1 MKVNARQ
8 DIEASAADV
17 FQLLTDFARWERDAL
32 RRGASVQRTDRL
44 DAPGVGTAW
53 LVDFTYRGTAR
64 KVALNV
70 TGFEPASGLALAMDG
85 GSVSGNALFDLVALS
100 PRRTRLTLKTEITA
114 KSILGKVLMQTLRLG
129 KKQIE
134 ERLQNRLASLAQICE
149 ERARPVAE
157 R

>member
-17 FQLLTDFARWERDAL
+17 FQMLADFARWERDAL
-32 RRGASVQRTDRL
+32 RRGAGVQRTDRL
-44 DAPGVGTAW
+44 EAPGVGTAW
-53 LVDFTYRGTAR
+53 LVDFDWRGTAR
-64 KVALNV
+64 KVALTV
-70 TGFEPASGLALAMDG
+70 TGFDPGAGLALSMDA
-85 GSVSGNALFDLVALS
+85 GSLAGNALFDLVALS

-114 KSILGKVLMQTLRLG
+114 KSMLGKVLMQTLRLG

-134 ERLQNRLASLAQICE
+134 ERLQSRLASLAHICE
-149 ERARPVAE
+149 ERARPATG